1 MRPIPNAVPVP
12 AGYNEVREDV
22 APMKKEKWN
31 EELPVV
37 QFRIAR
43 PTRKFAEVIR
53 FYMEGIGLKKIGGF
67 EAHNGYD
74 GIMLG
79 LPGHAYHLEF
89 TTREDEGPCEAPT
102 KDNLLVFYIPDGDRM
117 EEIVSRLAEMGYDP
131 VEPENPYWKE
141 KGITIEDPEGWRVVL
156 MNTGGIG

>member
-1 MRPIPNAVPVP
+1 MRPIPQCGARSP
-12 AGYNEVREDV
+12 GYNEVREDV

-43 PTRKFAEVIR
+43 PTRKFAEIIR
-53 FYMEGIGLKKIGGF
+53 FYMEGIGLKKIAGF
-67 EAHNGYD
+67 ESHKGYD

-117 EEIVSRLAEMGYDP
+117 EEIVSRLAEMGYGP
-131 VEPENPYWKE
+131 VEPENSYWKE
-141 KGITIEDPEGWRVVL
+141 KGVTIEDPEGWRVVL

>member
-1 MRPIPNAVPVP
+1 
-12 AGYNEVREDV
+12 
-22 APMKKEKWN
+22 
-31 EELPVV
+31 
-37 QFRIAR
+37 
-43 PTRKFAEVIR
+43 
-53 FYMEGIGLKKIGGF
+53 MEGIGLKKIGGF
-67 EAHNGYD
+67 ESHNGYD

-102 KDNLLVFYIPDGDRM
+102 KDNLLVFYIPDSDRM
-117 EEIVSRLAEMGYDP
+117 EEIVSRLAEMGYDL

-141 KGITIEDPEGWRVVL
+141 KGVTIEDPEGWRVVL